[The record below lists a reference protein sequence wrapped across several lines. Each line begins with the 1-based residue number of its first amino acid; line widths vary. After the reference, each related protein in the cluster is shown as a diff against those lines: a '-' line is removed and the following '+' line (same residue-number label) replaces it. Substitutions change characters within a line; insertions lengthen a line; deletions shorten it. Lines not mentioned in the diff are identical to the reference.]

1 MAIGTPVERYAV
13 SVLVNNNTQNISP
26 ATTVAAGTRAI
37 LLSSVSTFPIST
49 VTDSVGNAWTVHYA
63 HTFAD
68 TNTHSVASCQ
78 VVTPIT
84 SGDTITITWTGSGN
98 FFRLNWVLEV
108 SGLAIS
114 SAFDQQAFAAS
125 VGTSGAYS
133 VGPTGTLAQADELA
147 LSMSTYSGD
156 ALLSSMPGWTS
167 SGTRLQ
173 SAGEVWYDIVAVAD
187 PITAS
192 GTLNRADR
200 TWDGS
205 VVTFKGFVAPSDV
218 NLAPVIYGRGAA

>member
-1 MAIGTPVERYAV
+1 VPIGTPIERYAAA
-13 SVLVNNNTQNISP
+13 VLVNNNTQNISP

-37 LLSSVSTFPIST
+37 LVTVVTTFPVAS
-49 VTDSVGNAWTVHYA
+49 VTDSVGNTWTVHYA
-63 HTFAD
+63 HTSTT
-68 TNTHSVASCQ
+68 TNTHSVASCH

-84 SGDTITITWTGSGN
+84 SGDTITINYAGSGN

-108 SGLAIS
+108 SGLATS
-114 SAFDQQAFAAS
+114 SAFDQQAFTDAGTGAS
-125 VGTSGAYS
+125 YS

-147 LSMSTYSGD
+147 LSLSSYSAD
-156 ALLSSMPGWTS
+156 ALLSSMAGWTS

-173 SAGEVWYDIVAVAD
+173 LVAETWYEIVAVPTA
-187 PITAS
+187 ITAS
-192 GTLNRADR
+192 GTLNRGDR

-218 NLAPVIYGRGAA
+218 NLAPVIYGRGAC